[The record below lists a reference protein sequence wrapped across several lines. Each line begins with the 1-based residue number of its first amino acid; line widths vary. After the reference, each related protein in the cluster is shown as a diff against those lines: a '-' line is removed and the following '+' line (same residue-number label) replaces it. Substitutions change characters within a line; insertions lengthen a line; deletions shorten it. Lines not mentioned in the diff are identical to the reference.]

1 MTPRGFPAFAP
12 GRVRRPRTW
21 WATAWNRAW
30 EADALDAGPLRA
42 GRRLATAGHVGP
54 ITVSPGRLAAA
65 VHDGDAEQAYDT
77 RIRVAPLGD
86 DDWARLAG
94 EVAAR
99 AGHQAALLAGQLP
112 RDLAE
117 ATGVP
122 LLPGLGELTPEC
134 DCPGWDHPCRHAA
147 ALCHQV
153 SWLLDTDPTLL
164 LLIRGREARTLVT
177 AGAGAPAPAV
187 IATGTGPASS
197 RRSTEV
203 GTAAAEAYAQA
214 VPPLPPG
221 PGPVADGPTLP
232 LLPPGPDVDV
242 DALRSAVAV
251 AAGRAAA
258 LLQTHR
264 GADAAPV
271 STGRDPAN
279 VTALSDLSVTKE
291 AGR

>member
-12 GRVRRPRTW
+12 GRARRPRTW

-77 RIRVAPLGD
+77 RIRVASLGD

-117 ATGVP
+117 ASGVP

-134 DCPGWDHPCRHAA
+134 DCPEWDHPCRHAA

-164 LLIRGREARTLVT
+164 LLIRGRDARTLVP
-177 AGAGAPAPAV
+177 AGAAAPGAAASAPAV
-187 IATGTGPASS
+187 AATGSGPASS
-197 RRSTEV
+197 KRSTEA
-203 GTAAAEAYAQA
+203 GTAAAGAYARA
-214 VPPLPPG
+214 VPPLPSG
-221 PGPVADGPTLP
+221 PGPVAGGPTLP

-258 LLQTHR
+258 LLHAHR
-264 GADAAPV
+264 GADVTPV
-271 STGRDPAN
+271 PTDRHPG
-279 VTALSDLSVTKE
+279 
-291 AGR
+291 

>member
-12 GRVRRPRTW
+12 GRARRPRTW
-21 WATAWNRAW
+21 WGTAWNRAW

-42 GRRLATAGHVGP
+42 GRRLAAAGHVGA

-65 VHDGDAEQAYDT
+65 VHDGDTEQAYAT
-77 RIRVAPLGD
+77 RVRVAPLAD
-86 DDWARLAG
+86 DDWDRLAG

-117 ATGVP
+117 ASGVP
-122 LLPGLGELTPEC
+122 LLPGLGEITPEC
-134 DCPGWDHPCRHAA
+134 DCPEWDHPCRHAA

-153 SWLLDTDPTLL
+153 SWLLDTDPALL
-164 LLIRGREARTLVT
+164 LLIRGRDAHTLVPT
-177 AGAGAPAPAV
+177 GAAAPAPAAT
-187 IATGTGPASS
+187 ATGDGPTSS
-197 RRSTEV
+197 KRSTGA
-203 GTAAAEAYAQA
+203 GTAAAEAYARA
-214 VPPLPPG
+214 LPPLPPAPEPV
-221 PGPVADGPTLP
+221 PGAPTLP

-258 LLQTHR
+258 LLHAHR
-264 GADAAPV
+264 GPDAAPV
-271 STGRDPAN
+271 PTDRDP
-279 VTALSDLSVTKE
+279 
-291 AGR
+291 G